1 LFFDL
6 EAGAGGDGATVGS
19 SQLVQAASLKDAAQ
33 RAEDAAARAQLA
45 ASGTESAVL
54 FGASS
59 TLSSRE
65 EFLPQS
71 IYTLLR
77 YEDLVMINGDATIL
91 RMVLSLFG
99 PLLKFSLALRHLPTF
114 LLFLP
119 ANFV

>member
-1 LFFDL
+1 MQ
-6 EAGAGGDGATVGS
+6 AT
-19 SQLVQAASLKDAAQ
+19 SLQVAAQ

-45 ASGTESAVL
+45 ASGTETAVL

-77 YEDLVMINGDATIL
+77 YEDLVMTNGDATLL
-91 RMVLSLFG
+91 RMILLSKSILFVRRS
-99 PLLKFSLALRHLPTF
+99 SLY
-114 LLFLP
+114 
-119 ANFV
+119 